1 MDNKTYK
8 EIMKS
13 LNNPGYSKSIPFPEV
28 THQDSITIDGKTYPV
43 KPISWPD
50 FDPRVIPEVINGKPT
65 GRMIK
70 APEGYWENLDPG
82 FSPSWASGDTTG
94 VDTTSTSVNKK
105 NQFFGLELLGALL
118 SLINPNK
125 K

>member
-1 MDNKTYK
+1 MDDKTYK
-8 EIMKS
+8 EIMKA
-13 LNNPGYSKSIPFPEV
+13 LTNPGYSKGVPFPEV
-28 THQDSITIDGKTYPV
+28 APQDSITIGGKTYPV
-43 KPISWPD
+43 KPVPTPE
-50 FDPRVIPEVINGKPT
+50 FGGGLIPEFINGKPT
-65 GRMIK
+65 GRMIE

-82 FSPSWASGDTTG
+82 FSPSWAGGDTTG
-94 VDTTSTSVNKK
+94 VDTTATSVNKK